1 MRNYSGRKENDV
13 DDAVVIVVGRI
24 DLMVHPF
31 LHITAWNEYK
41 SF

>member
-1 MRNYSGRKENDV
+1 MRHYSSGVRKENDV

-31 LHITAWNEYK
+31 LHITA
-41 SF
+41 